1 MFTVAGARSASFR
14 DDADLEETHMIL
26 SRYLA
31 PAVLATSLGLAAVAA
46 PAPAQAQSDDLVRV
60 LVNVAD
66 VVMRG
71 NQPYY
76 RYGDYGY
83 DDRLTM
89 QRDAYGRPVYYRY
102 VDRDVYGRDG
112 YNSGYRQGPPYGNA
126 YGYYRN
132 NPVTGMQRTKCKKN
146 GKCTVTYY
154 DPRADRADGYRNQQQ
169 RYWDGYRW
177 RYRD

>member
-1 MFTVAGARSASFR
+1 MMT
-14 DDADLEETHMIL
+14 L

-31 PAVLATSLGLAAVAA
+31 PAVLATSLGIAAVAA
-46 PAPAQAQSDDLVRV
+46 PAPAQAQSDDLVRE

-83 DDRLTM
+83 DDRLVA

-102 VDRDVYGRDG
+102 VDRDD
-112 YNSGYRQGPPYGNA
+112 YNRMNTYNRSGPPYGNA
-126 YGYYRN
+126 YGYNRN
-132 NPVTGMQRTKCKKN
+132 RGYPVTGVQRTKCNKN

-154 DPRADRADGYRNQQQ
+154 DPRADRDDRYRDDRYRTQE